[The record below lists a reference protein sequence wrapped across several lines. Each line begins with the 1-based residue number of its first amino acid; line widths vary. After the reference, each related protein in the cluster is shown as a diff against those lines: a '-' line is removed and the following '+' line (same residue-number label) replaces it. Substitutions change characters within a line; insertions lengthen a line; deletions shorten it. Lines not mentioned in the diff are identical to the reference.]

1 MEGVIALGCRAEGH
15 TCRRGAWEY
24 VCVDAA
30 ITIEQHDDCNEEVN
44 EKQEDDKMAGHALV
58 CLHLPY
64 KEATQTIKWLVML
77 SYVST
82 CHIRKQL
89 RTQPFARSTDGS
101 VWSSGGLACT
111 HLLEPL

>member
-64 KEATQTIKWLVML
+64 KEATQDPTVCPLDRRL
-77 SYVST
+77 
-82 CHIRKQL
+82 C
-89 RTQPFARSTDGS
+89 
-101 VWSSGGLACT
+101 
-111 HLLEPL
+111 LELWWISMHSPPRAPLGTRRMRPLPQ